1 MNQIFFYKTIT
12 VQFVNKFQINKF
24 QIFLTVQ
31 LIKRE
36 SRKYVKTFE
45 QFNCD
50 TQSDI
55 FLLKSS
61 TTTTYIIII
70 FMIL

>member
-12 VQFVNKFQINKF
+12 VQFVNKF

-70 FMIL
+70 IFMIL